1 MGEKDSDLRAIALLQ
16 ESFGILAP
24 DSFRENLNRY
34 CALVSTWNEYASLMS
49 SGDVRQQ
56 LRSHIADSL
65 SLVPLI
71 LAKLDRG
78 CVYVDIGSG
87 NGLPAIPV
95 LLYLSR
101 VPGTLV
107 ERNSRKVTFLQRL
120 LVELSLDRVTL
131 IEGSF
136 PDVSIPEGPLVLT
149 SRAMEKPRRFLKDLV
164 LVMSDEDRFLRQV
177 GTQRED
183 LPSDLV
189 ENPVQDAFDDAG
201 LRRGT
206 VYEVRRGSQ
215 TSRNQ

>member
-1 MGEKDSDLRAIALLQ
+1 MLAL
-16 ESFGILAP
+16 A
-24 DSFRENLNRY
+24 
-34 CALVSTWNEYASLMS
+34 
-49 SGDVRQQ
+49 
-56 LRSHIADSL
+56 
-65 SLVPLI
+65 LVPLI

-95 LLYLSR
+95 LLYLWG
-101 VPGTLV
+101 VPGALV

-120 LVELSLDRVTL
+120 VVELSLDRVTL

-149 SRAMEKPRRFLKDLV
+149 ARAMEKPRRFLKDLV
-164 LVMSDEDRFLRQV
+164 LVMSEEDRFLRQV
-177 GTQRED
+177 GTQGEE
-183 LPSDLV
+183 LPSGLV
-189 ENPVQDAFDDAG
+189 ENPVHDAFDDAG

-215 TSRNQ
+215 TSRIQ